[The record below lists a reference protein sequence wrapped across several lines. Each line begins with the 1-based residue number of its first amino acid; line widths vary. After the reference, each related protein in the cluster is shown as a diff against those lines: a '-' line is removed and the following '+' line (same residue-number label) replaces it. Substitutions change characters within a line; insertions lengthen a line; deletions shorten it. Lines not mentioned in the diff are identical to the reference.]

1 VSVSL
6 SPRRTVAF
14 LLLLLVG
21 CATNPAT
28 GERQLIL
35 ISEAQEIQMGLQQDE
50 ALVESGAVVDA
61 PELTAYIDEIGK
73 RMAAA
78 TERPDLPW
86 SFRVMDDGIVN
97 AFAMPGGFIYFT
109 RGILAH
115 LTSEAQLATVMG
127 HEIGHVTARHSA
139 EQLSRM
145 QVAQVGYGVAGILAP
160 DYAGL
165 LGLPLQLLFL
175 SYSRSD
181 ESQSDELGLRYM
193 TRLNYD
199 PRPAPAVFEML
210 GRASGGGDRIPEWQ
224 STHPDPDRRAAELRA
239 AISEM
244 TIPADARLGQVEYTQ
259 RLDGLMFGP
268 NPREGFF
275 RGDEF
280 LHPDL
285 AFRIVFPS
293 GWSKENG
300 RVAVQ
305 AMAPQEDALVAVTHG
320 QADTPEASA
329 EAFLSQE
336 AVSGSRPRGVRVGG
350 FEGVATDFAI
360 VDGSQRLVGRGLW
373 VLTDDT
379 VLFFVGLST
388 ELRWDGYA
396 NTIDASLGSIGR
408 VTDRAVLDVQPDRLD
423 VVVLPRAMT
432 AAQFVERYPTVV
444 DLDTIVLINQWYEG
458 ASLPAGTAVKRVVR

>member
-1 VSVSL
+1 MSH
-6 SPRRTVAF
+6 SPRR
-14 LLLLLVG
+14 LLLLVLSLLIG

-35 ISEAQEIQMGLQQDE
+35 ISEEQEIQMGLQQDE
-50 ALVESGAVVDA
+50 ALVEAGAVLDA
-61 PELTAYIDEIGK
+61 PELTGYIDGIGQ
-73 RMAAA
+73 RMAAV

-86 SFRVMDDGIVN
+86 AFRVMDDGIVN

-115 LTSEAQLATVMG
+115 LTSEAQLATVLG

-145 QVAQVGYGVAGILAP
+145 QVAQLGYGVAGVLAP
-160 DYAGL
+160 RYAGL

-193 TRLNYD
+193 TRLDYD
-199 PRPAPAVFEML
+199 PRPAPSVFEML

-239 AISEM
+239 AISGM
-244 TIPADARLGQVEYTQ
+244 TIPENARVGQVEYT
-259 RLDGLMFGP
+259 RMLDGMMFGP

-293 GWSKENG
+293 GWRAQNG

-305 AMAPQEDALVAVTHG
+305 ALAPNEDALVAVTHG
-320 QADTPEASA
+320 QGDTPEQAA
-329 EAFLSQE
+329 RAFYGQE
-336 AVSGSRPRGVRVGG
+336 GVSGARPRLVTVGG
-350 FEGVATDFAI
+350 LDGLEGSFEI
-360 VDGSQRLVGRGLW
+360 VDGSQRLLGRGLW
-373 VLTDDT
+373 LRTKET

-388 ELRWDGYA
+388 ELRWSDYA
-396 NTIDASLGSIGR
+396 RTIEASLGSIAR

-423 VVVLPRAMT
+423 VVILPGAMT
-432 AAQFVERYPTVV
+432 AAQFVERYPTVA
-444 DLDTIVLINQWYEG
+444 DLEVIVQINQWYDG
-458 ASLPAGTAVKRVVR
+458 TTLPAGTAVKRVVR